1 MVDRVLGRRPLRW
14 ALTAVL
20 LGVGSG
26 VVGGCGSGSS
36 GPVLTIKNF
45 AFHPH
50 QLVIKTGQTLTIR
63 NEDGNLHGFATDNGV
78 VVLGAVN
85 PGGSRQTVFTKPGTY
100 TYHCTLH
107 LSMKGVLVVR

>member
-1 MVDRVLGRRPLRW
+1 MVDRVLGRRPWRW

-20 LGVGSG
+20 LGLGSAA
-26 VVGGCGSGSS
+26 VGGCGSGSS

-45 AFHPH
+45 AFRP
-50 QLVIKTGQTLTIR
+50 QPLVIKTGQTLTIR

-85 PGGSRQTVFTKPGTY
+85 PGGSRQTVFTKAGTY